1 MVQALITGG
10 SSGLGYE
17 LSKLLLEDF
26 DITNLSRTVSDLKV
40 KNIKIDLGDSKKLKK
55 TISKLSSEDFSLL
68 ILNAGSLHWRRI
80 GEIPYEEIDTEFKI
94 NITSMI
100 KITNGIINQIIKNRG
115 TIIIIGSTAA
125 YNTHDGGSV
134 YTSSKYAVKGFVKA
148 LQHDLKNSDIRIL
161 GLHPGG
167 FKSELHKRGGLKRSD
182 KIRPSSKDIANK
194 VYKIYKSKIKFTNKI
209 I

>member
-1 MVQALITGG
+1 MLQALITGG

-17 LSKLLLEDF
+17 LSKLLLKDF

-40 KNIKIDLGDSKKLKK
+40 KNIKIDLEDSKKLKK

-80 GEIPYEEIDTEFKI
+80 GEIPYEEIDTDFKI

-100 KITNGIINQIIKNRG
+100 KITNRIINQIIKNRG

-161 GLHPGG
+161 GLHP
-167 FKSELHKRGGLKRSD
+167 
-182 KIRPSSKDIANK
+182 
-194 VYKIYKSKIKFTNKI
+194 
-209 I
+209 

>member
-17 LSKLLLEDF
+17 LSKLLLKDF

-40 KNIKIDLGDSKKLKK
+40 KNIKIDLEDSKKLKK

-80 GEIPYEEIDTEFKI
+80 GEIPYEEIDTDFKI

>member
-1 MVQALITGG
+1 MTQALITGG

-17 LSKLLLEDF
+17 LSKLLLNEF
-26 DITNLSRTVSDLKV
+26 DITNLSKTPSDLNVNNIEIDLANSEKL
-40 KNIKIDLGDSKKLKK
+40 KNIVS
-55 TISKLSSEDFSLL
+55 TLSSENFSLL
-68 ILNAGSLHWRRI
+68 ILNAGSLHWRKL
-80 GEIPYEEIDTEFKI
+80 GSIPYDEIDKDFQI

-100 KITNGIINQIIKNRG
+100 KITNGIINQIIKNKG

-125 YNTHDGGSV
+125 YTTHDGGSV
-134 YTSSKYAVKGFVKA
+134 YTSSNYAVKGFIKA
-148 LQHDLKNSDIRIL
+148 LQHDFKNSDIRIL
-161 GLHPGG
+161 GLHPSG
-167 FKSELHKRGGLKRSD
+167 FESELHKRGGFKRSD

>member
-1 MVQALITGG
+1 MLQALITGG

-17 LSKLLLEDF
+17 LSKLLLKDF

-40 KNIKIDLGDSKKLKK
+40 KNIKIDLEDSKKLKK
-55 TISKLSSEDFSLL
+55 TISKLSSKDFSLL

-80 GEIPYEEIDTEFKI
+80 GEIPYEEIDTDFKI

>member
-40 KNIKIDLGDSKKLKK
+40 KNIKIDLEDSKKLKK

-167 FKSELHKRGGLKRSD
+167 FKSELHNRGGLKRSD

>member
-17 LSKLLLEDF
+17 LSKLLLKDF
-26 DITNLSRTVSDLKV
+26 NITNLSRTVSDLKV

-68 ILNAGSLHWRRI
+68 ILNAGSLHWRKI
-80 GEIPYEEIDTEFKI
+80 GEIPYDEIDTDFKI

-148 LQHDLKNSDIRIL
+148 LQHDLKNSDVRIL

-194 VYKIYKSKIKFTNKI
+194 IYKIYKSKIKFTNKI

>member
-17 LSKLLLEDF
+17 LSKLLLKDY

-40 KNIKIDLGDSKKLKK
+40 KNIKIDLEDSKKLKK
-55 TISKLSSEDFSLL
+55 TISKLSSKDFSLL

-80 GEIPYEEIDTEFKI
+80 GEIPYEEIDTDFKI

>member
-17 LSKLLLEDF
+17 LSKLLLKDF

-40 KNIKIDLGDSKKLKK
+40 KNIKIDLEDSKKLKK
-55 TISKLSSEDFSLL
+55 TISKLSSKDFSLL

-80 GEIPYEEIDTEFKI
+80 GEIPYEEIDTDFKI

-194 VYKIYKSKIKFTNKI
+194 VYRIYKSKIKFTNKI

>member
-1 MVQALITGG
+1 MLQALITGG

-17 LSKLLLEDF
+17 LSKLLLKDF

-40 KNIKIDLGDSKKLKK
+40 KNIKIDLEDSKKLKK

-80 GEIPYEEIDTEFKI
+80 GEIPYEEIDTDFKI

>member
-17 LSKLLLEDF
+17 LSKLLLKDF

-40 KNIKIDLGDSKKLKK
+40 KNIKIDLEDSKKLKK
-55 TISKLSSEDFSLL
+55 TISKLSSKDFSLL

-80 GEIPYEEIDTEFKI
+80 GEIPYEEIDTDFKI

-167 FKSELHKRGGLKRSD
+167 FKSELHNRGGLKRSN
-182 KIRPSSKDIANK
+182 KIRPSSKDIADK

>member
-17 LSKLLLEDF
+17 LSKLLLKDF

-40 KNIKIDLGDSKKLKK
+40 KNIKIDLEDSKKLKK
-55 TISKLSSEDFSLL
+55 TISKLSSKDFSLL

-80 GEIPYEEIDTEFKI
+80 GEIPYEEIDTDFKI